1 MNDPNNQLSDSDETS
16 DTEVQLNEDSFDGI
30 HQYSRPLPKWWI
42 WGVAAC
48 LAFAPP
54 YFWFYH
60 NGTEGRSLADRHDQQ
75 LAENLKLQFSQMGE
89 LKADRATLIRFTYE
103 DSWLR
108 VGRSIFK
115 TNCVSCHGRDG
126 AGQVGPNLRDD
137 HYKNIRDIAD
147 ILNVL
152 QNGANAGAMP
162 AWKSKLS
169 TNEIILVSA
178 YVASLRGTSDGSG
191 KPAEGQEIPP
201 WPKADPE
208 TASAADSGAA
218 GS

>member
-1 MNDPNNQLSDSDETS
+1 MSDQKNNAAESSNEPSADTLTDE
-16 DTEVQLNEDSFDGI
+16 SFDGI
-30 HQYSRPLPKWWI
+30 QQFDHPLPKWWI
-42 WGVAAC
+42 WLFAGC
-48 LAFAPP
+48 LVFAPP
-54 YFWFYH
+54 YFWYYH
-60 NGTEGRSLADRHDQQ
+60 NGTEGRSLADQHDTR

-89 LKADRATLIRFTYE
+89 LKADRETLVRFTYE

-126 AGQVGPNLRDD
+126 IGQVGSNLQDD
-137 HYKNIRDIAD
+137 HYKNVRDIED
-147 ILNVL
+147 ILRVL

-169 TNEIILVSA
+169 TNEIVLVSA

-191 KPAEGQEIPP
+191 KPAEGREIPA
-201 WPKADPE
+201 WPPAPPKDASQEDP
-208 TASAADSGAA
+208 AAQG
-218 GS
+218 

>member
-1 MNDPNNQLSDSDETS
+1 MNDSNPESSESN
-16 DTEVQLNEDSFDGI
+16 EVPPATTLTDDSFDGI
-30 HQYSRPLPKWWI
+30 QQYDNPLPRWWM
-42 WGVAAC
+42 WLVVGC

-60 NGTEGRSLADRHDQQ
+60 NGTEGRSLADQHDQK
-75 LAENLKLQFSQMGE
+75 LAENLKLQFSQIGE
-89 LKADRATLIRFTYE
+89 LTADRETLVRFLNE

-115 TNCVSCHGRDG
+115 TNCVACHGRDG
-126 AGQVGPNLRDD
+126 AGQVGPNLQDD
-137 HYKNIRDIAD
+137 HYKNVSDIAD
-147 ILNVL
+147 ILTVL

-178 YVASLRGTSDGSG
+178 YVASLRGTSDGAG
-191 KPAEGQEIPP
+191 KAAEGREIPP
-201 WPKADPE
+201 WPQPSPTTE
-208 TASAADSGAA
+208 TGGEPAAQG
-218 GS
+218 

>member
-1 MNDPNNQLSDSDETS
+1 MSDQKNNAAESSNEPSADTLTDE
-16 DTEVQLNEDSFDGI
+16 SFDGI
-30 HQYSRPLPKWWI
+30 QQFDHPLPKWWI
-42 WGVAAC
+42 WLFAGC
-48 LAFAPP
+48 LVFAPP
-54 YFWFYH
+54 YFWYYH
-60 NGTEGRSLADRHDQQ
+60 NGTEGRSLADQHDTR

-89 LKADRATLIRFTYE
+89 LKADRETLVRFTYE

-126 AGQVGPNLRDD
+126 IGQVGPNLQDD
-137 HYKNIRDIAD
+137 HYKNVRDIED
-147 ILNVL
+147 ILRVL

-169 TNEIILVSA
+169 TNEIVLVSA

-191 KPAEGQEIPP
+191 KPAEGREIPA
-201 WPKADPE
+201 WPPAPPKDASEEDP
-208 TASAADSGAA
+208 AAQG
-218 GS
+218 